1 MIRMLLTEYSD
12 ADVTITNGIKSNGVL
27 EH

>member
-12 ADVTITNGIKSNGVL
+12 ADVTITNGN
-27 EH
+27 